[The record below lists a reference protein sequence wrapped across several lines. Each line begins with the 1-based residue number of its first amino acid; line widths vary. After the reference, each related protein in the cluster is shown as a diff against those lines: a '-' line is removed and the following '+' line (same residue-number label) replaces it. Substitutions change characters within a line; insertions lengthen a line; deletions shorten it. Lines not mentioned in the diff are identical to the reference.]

1 MISSLINRFRLS
13 NMITNQTTIN
23 IFRYA
28 SISSP
33 SQTDGEKKL
42 NDILKKR
49 FSNARL
55 INVKDTSC
63 KYQKCII

>member
-13 NMITNQTTIN
+13 NLITNQTTIN

-28 SISSP
+28 SNNVSA

-42 NDILKKR
+42 NDILKAR
-49 FSNARL
+49 FTNAKH
-55 INVKDTSC
+55 IDVKDTSC
-63 KYQKCII
+63 KYHTGL